1 MGEEQVEY
9 LIKYFNIH
17 RNAFCTTRL
26 DKEYLEHK
34 KMIDVIF
41 GVNTINTWFCAP
53 IFVNEQMNSLFIAC
67 MSMCSDW
74 NHRIKRNSFV
84 ESDVGIMLLMYR
96 QLIDA
101 IERVESRN
109 EIEKMN
115 NELQHVNER
124 LKNLAVRDTLTGLY
138 NRQGFS
144 EELDFLAERA
154 KRENCDKELSIL
166 YADLDNFKFYNDT
179 FGHDIG
185 DFILVQFATLLK
197 QICGPDGYVVRY
209 GGDEFIVVIHS
220 ADREYIENAA
230 KRIYEILKEEKGF
243 TDKIS
248 DKLGVEVNIP
258 EEKYVSCSIGISSA
272 IINPENSKKKIDDA
286 IKQADEMMYYIK
298 KTVKHRYVFYD
309 DVEHD
314 CK

>member
-1 MGEEQVEY
+1 M
-9 LIKYFNIH
+9 
-17 RNAFCTTRL
+17 
-26 DKEYLEHK
+26 
-34 KMIDVIF
+34 
-41 GVNTINTWFCAP
+41 
-53 IFVNEQMNSLFIAC
+53 
-67 MSMCSDW
+67 
-74 NHRIKRNSFV
+74 
-84 ESDVGIMLLMYR
+84 
-96 QLIDA
+96 
-101 IERVESRN
+101 
-109 EIEKMN
+109 
-115 NELQHVNER
+115 
-124 LKNLAVRDTLTGLY
+124 
-138 NRQGFS
+138 
-144 EELDFLAERA
+144 
-154 KRENCDKELSIL
+154 
-166 YADLDNFKFYNDT
+166 DNFKFYNDT

-220 ADREYIENAA
+220 TDREYIENAA

-314 CK
+314 